1 MNFDITPFLEKFYTK
16 DEPVIIWCSAG
27 PDSMF
32 LLYKILE
39 TNYRKNLVVC
49 YFNHKTRV
57 ETDLEENFLKELC
70 KKENIAFET
79 ASTDFEKLKQL
90 YPSKSFEE
98 LAREK
103 RYQFFDAILWIYK
116 TNKIILAHH
125 LDDKIE
131 TFFFNL
137 VRGSKLTGLI
147 NMTEK
152 SWAILRPLL
161 NLEKTKIQEYLDK
174 NNLKYFIDKTNFNT
188 EITRNYIRA
197 EIIPKFYKVNSNFK
211 QNIANT
217 LKQFEDIKFFLD
229 NEVKEFLNS
238 QDEKIKNTQK
248 YAKIYEI
255 FVQVD
260 WYKWWFFI
268 EDFNNLKELLQK
280 ELIRYIYYISN
291 NKSTIWLSEANILE
305 IIKFIN
311 WKNNKT
317 IKEIKRLKMFKENK
331 IVIYK

>member
-1 MNFDITPFLEKFYTK
+1 MINLQTFLEKYYTK
-16 DEPVIIWCSAG
+16 NEPIIIWCSAW

-39 TNYRKNLVVC
+39 TSYKKNLVVC
-49 YFNHKTRV
+49 YFNHKTRP
-57 ETDLEENFLKELC
+57 ETDIEEVFLENLC
-70 KKENIAFET
+70 KKEKIAFET
-79 ASTDFEKLKQL
+79 ASCDFEKIKKL

-116 TNKIILAHH
+116 TNKIMLAHH

-137 VRGSKLTGLI
+137 ARGSKLTGLI

-161 NLEKTKIQEYLDK
+161 NLEKSEIQEYLDK
-174 NNLKYFIDKTNFNT
+174 NNLKYFIDQTNFDT
-188 EITRNYIRA
+188 EISRNYLRS
-197 EIIPKFYKVNSNFK
+197 EIIPKFYKINSNFK
-211 QNIANT
+211 QNIKNT
-217 LKQFEDIKFFLD
+217 LNQFEEIKDFLD
-229 NEVKEFLNS
+229 EEVKYFLAN
-238 QDEKIKNTQK
+238 QDEKIKNNLK
-248 YAKIYEI
+248 YQKIYDI
-255 FVQVD
+255 FKNID

-268 EDFNNLKELLQK
+268 SDFNNLKDLLQK
-280 ELIRYIYYISN
+280 ELIKYIYYISN
-291 NKSTIWLSEANILE
+291 NKSTIGLSESNINE

-317 IKEIKRLKMFKENK
+317 IKEIKGLKMFKENE
-331 IVIYK
+331 IVVY

>member
-1 MNFDITPFLEKFYTK
+1 MNFNIEQFLTK
-16 DEPVIIWCSAG
+16 YYKENEPVIIWCSAG

-39 TNYRKNLVVC
+39 TKYKKNLVVC
-49 YFNHKTRV
+49 YFNHKTRP
-57 ETDLEENFLKELC
+57 ETDIEEKFLEELC

-116 TNKIILAHH
+116 SNKIILAHH

-137 VRGSKLTGLI
+137 ARGSKLTGLI

-161 NLEKTKIQEYLDK
+161 NLEKAKIQEYLDK
-174 NNLKYFIDKTNFNT
+174 NNLKYFIDQTNFDT

-217 LKQFEDIKFFLD
+217 LKQFEDIKYFLD
-229 NEVKEFLNS
+229 NEIKEFLNY
-238 QDEKIKNTQK
+238 QNEKIKNTTK

-255 FVQVD
+255 FIQVD

-268 EDFNNLKELLQK
+268 KDFNNLKELLQK

-291 NKSTIWLSEANILE
+291 NRSTIWLSEANISE

-317 IKEIKRLKMFKENK
+317 IKEIKWLRMFKENE
-331 IVIYK
+331 IILY

>member
-1 MNFDITPFLEKFYTK
+1 MQFNIKKFLEKYYTK
-16 DEPVIIWCSAG
+16 NELIIIWCSAG

-32 LLYKILE
+32 LLYQILK
-39 TNYRKNLVVC
+39 TDYKKNIVVC
-49 YFNHKTRV
+49 YFNHKTRTQ
-57 ETDLEENFLKELC
+57 TDIEEKFLEELC
-70 KKENIAFET
+70 KKEDIAFET
-79 ASTDFEKLKQL
+79 ASCNFEKLKQL

-116 TNKIILAHH
+116 TDKILLAHH
-125 LDDKIE
+125 KDDKIE

-137 VRGSKLTGLI
+137 ARGSKLTGLI

-161 NLEKTKIQEYLDK
+161 DLEKREIQDYLDK
-174 NNLKYFIDKTNFNT
+174 NNLKYFIDETNSDT
-188 EITRNYIRA
+188 EITRNYLRA

-211 QNIANT
+211 QNIINT
-217 LKQFEDIKFFLD
+217 LNHFEEIKDFLDLEVKQFLD
-229 NEVKEFLNS
+229 T
-238 QDEKIKNTQK
+238 QDKKITNTPK
-248 YAKIYEI
+248 YSKIYDI
-255 FVQVD
+255 FKNID

-268 EDFNNLKELLQK
+268 EDFNNLKELIQK

-291 NKSTIWLSEANILE
+291 NKSTIWLSEANIWE

-317 IKEIKRLKMFKENK
+317 IKEIKWLRMFKENEI
-331 IVIYK
+331 IVF

>member
-1 MNFDITPFLEKFYTK
+1 MNFNIETFLQKYYSKNEAI
-16 DEPVIIWCSAG
+16 IIWCSAW

-39 TNYRKNLVVC
+39 TTYKKNLVVC
-49 YFNHKTRV
+49 YFNHKTRA
-57 ETDLEENFLKELC
+57 ETEDEELFLEKLC

-79 ASTDFEKLKQL
+79 ASCDFEKIKKL

-137 VRGSKLTGLI
+137 ARWSKLTWLI

-161 NLEKTKIQEYLDK
+161 KLEKIQIQDYLDRNK
-174 NNLKYFIDKTNFNT
+174 LKYFVDQTNFDN
-188 EITRNYIRA
+188 EITRNYLRN

-211 QNIANT
+211 QNISNT
-217 LKQFEDIKFFLD
+217 LNQFEEIKKFLD
-229 NEVKEFLNS
+229 EEVKIFLEN
-238 QDEKIKNTQK
+238 QNQKIENTKK
-248 YAKIYEI
+248 YKKIYEI
-255 FVQVD
+255 FKD
-260 WYKWWFFI
+260 IEWYKWWFFI
-268 EDFNNLKELLQK
+268 EDFNNLKSLLQK

-291 NKSTIWLSEANILE
+291 NKSTIGLSEANISE
-305 IIKFIN
+305 IIKFLN

-317 IKEIKRLKMFKENK
+317 IKEIKWLKMFKENE
-331 IVIYK
+331 IIMY

>member
-1 MNFDITPFLEKFYTK
+1 MINIKEFLEKYYQK
-16 DEPVIIWCSAG
+16 EEPIIIWCSAG

-39 TNYRKNLVVC
+39 TKYKKNLVVC
-49 YFNHKTRV
+49 YFNHKTRPDT
-57 ETDLEENFLKELC
+57 ENEENFLEKLA

-79 ASTDFEKLKQL
+79 ASCDFEKIKKL

-125 LDDKIE
+125 LDDRIE

-137 VRGSKLTGLI
+137 ARGSKLTGLI

-161 NLEKTKIQEYLDK
+161 NLEKKEILEYLDK
-174 NNLKYFIDKTNFNT
+174 NNLKYFIDNTNFDI
-188 EITRNYIRA
+188 EITRNYLRNK
-197 EIIPKFYKVNSNFK
+197 IIPKFYKINSNFK
-211 QNIANT
+211 ENIKNT
-217 LKQFEDIKFFLD
+217 LNQFEEIKYFLD
-229 NEVKEFLNS
+229 EKVENFLEN
-238 QDEKIKNTQK
+238 QHNKIKNTPK
-248 YAKIYEI
+248 YSKIYDI
-255 FVQVD
+255 FINVE

-268 EDFNNLKELLQK
+268 NNFNELKELLQK
-280 ELIRYIYYISN
+280 ELIRYIFYISN
-291 NKSTIWLSEANILE
+291 NKSTIWLSKANIAE

-317 IKEIKRLKMFKENK
+317 KKEIKWLKMFKENQ
-331 IVIYK
+331 IILF